1 MTYPSQPG
9 PVPAA
14 QPSGPGSPVPQQFP
28 PQQPPG
34 QYPAGGPQPPA
45 APQYAP
51 GTPTQYAPPQH
62 GQPQHGQ
69 PQYGQPQYGQ
79 PQYGQPQYGQPG
91 PAPQGYGPGAEQQ
104 GYGQPGHGQPG
115 AALTATFVKHTGMLL
130 LWQQNTR
137 RYQGSFEQITAKY
150 KQAQLHCLLA
160 GWWSISS
167 VIFFNWFALGK
178 NMYEYG
184 KVKKAAGR

>member
-9 PVPAA
+9 PMPGQPPTAPPHPGVPQQPA
-14 QPSGPGSPVPQQFP
+14 QQYPGQQYPAQQQYPGQQQPGQPYGGPQQPGQQYGGPQHPGQPYGGPQQFP
-28 PQQPPG
+28 GQQQPGKP
-34 QYPAGGPQPPA
+34 YGGPQ
-45 APQYAP
+45 
-51 GTPTQYAPPQH
+51 
-62 GQPQHGQ
+62 
-69 PQYGQPQYGQ
+69 
-79 PQYGQPQYGQPG
+79 QYGQPG
-91 PAPQGYGPGAEQQ
+91 TGA
-104 GYGQPGHGQPG
+104 
-115 AALTATFVKHTGMLL
+115 ATNDALTASFIKHTGMLL

-137 RYQGSFEQITAKY
+137 HHRGTFDQITTQY

>member
-79 PQYGQPQYGQPG
+79 PG

-104 GYGQPGHGQPG
+104 GYGQQGYGQPG

>member
-34 QYPAGGPQPPA
+34 QYPPPAGGPQPPA
-45 APQYAP
+45 AQYAP
-51 GTPTQYAPPQH
+51 GPPPQYAPPQS
-62 GQPQHGQ
+62 GS

-79 PQYGQPQYGQPG
+79 SQYGQSQYGQSQYGQPG
-91 PAPQGYGPGAEQQ
+91 PAPQGYGPGAGQQ
-104 GYGQPGHGQPG
+104 GYGQPG